1 MSTKNFVELGLP
13 IIDNEIGALITMVKD
28 SSITKDMVKDSSI
41 TKAAETNPMVKD
53 SSITKMAKKTPVT
66 KKRR

>member
-13 IIDNEIGALITMVKD
+13 NIDNEIGALITMVKD

-41 TKAAETNPMVKD
+41 TKDMVKD
-53 SSITKMAKKTPVT
+53 SSITKRKNKSAT
-66 KKRR
+66 KKEK